1 LCFVFKKEIK
11 MTYEILIGRYSVN
24 DEAYWATGDS
34 VEDILANL
42 QDLSGEEVDLYEV
55 AWFQAGRVF
64 VEESRSYTIT
74 PM

>member
-1 LCFVFKKEIK
+1 

-24 DEAYWATGDS
+24 GEQYWATGDS

-74 PM
+74 PV

>member
-1 LCFVFKKEIK
+1 
-11 MTYEILIGRYSVN
+11 MTYEILIGQLLILTGSTC
-24 DEAYWATGDS
+24 ETYWATGDS
-34 VEDILANL
+34 VEDILAKL
-42 QDLSGEEVDLYEV
+42 EDLSGGDVHISEV